1 MGKFLIIPDWT
12 TLLSFDHKNCVNR
25 FVYLLTKEF
34 FPNFKVTEKFSVHKF
49 WQTLWV
55 PYLWTNSPLLMDT
68 TGCRGPWMSGT
79 HHGLCPPSH
88 AFCSCHILPS
98 FFTQV
103 MIIIHL
109 FYCMYLSVWCQCVGV
124 HMCVSMCIP
133 VCSYMCRGPNLMSG
147 VFFDCSF
154 HSIARQGL
162 SREPK
167 ACWFSQSR

>member
-12 TLLSFDHKNCVNR
+12 TLLPSDHKNCVNR
-25 FVYLLTKEF
+25 FVYLLTKEL
-34 FPNFKVTEKFSVHKF
+34 FPNFKVTEKFSIHKF

-79 HHGLCPPSH
+79 HHGLCPPSY

-103 MIIIHL
+103 IIIIHL
-109 FYCMYLSVWCQCVGV
+109 FYCMYLCVV
-124 HMCVSMCIP
+124 P
-133 VCSYMCRGPNLMSG
+133 VCGRSHVCAYVHPC
-147 VFFDCSF
+147 VFIYVSRPKFDVRCLFWLLIPFYIKAGSLTWTQSLLIL
-154 HSIARQGL
+154 SI
-162 SREPK
+162 
-167 ACWFSQSR
+167 